1 MSKLRF
7 AFVTTI
13 VGAFVLLINL
23 VVGAQNEFAAT
34 LEVLSSGVDVQR
46 VNTSNF
52 ITVEIEAIVG
62 VGDVIRTDE
71 TGEARIT
78 FFADGTDVT
87 LEANT
92 EYRIVEFEGDDDDF
106 QLTVEVLAGQA
117 THRLNRALGANS
129 QYDVETPGMT
139 LAAQGTEFAI
149 RVEENGRSGM
159 LVFEGDVEAGS
170 DDGTADVSAE
180 FGIRS
185 SVDSALSDV
194 VRASTFDEL
203 DAALDGCAVSVT
215 TLDDVSINVRSGP
228 SIESELLE
236 TISANAI
243 DIFLGINTSGDWY
256 RIPFGESFGWIL
268 SSSATIDADCAGLRV
283 FPDTYSENGE
293 TDTETESDS
302 SDSTDEDND

>member
-7 AFVTTI
+7 AFVTTL
-13 VGAFVLLINL
+13 VGCFILLMNL
-23 VVGAQNEFAAT
+23 VVVAQNEFAAT

-52 ITVEIEAIVG
+52 ITVEVEAIVG

-92 EYRIVEFEGDDDDF
+92 EYRIIEFEGDDDDF

-117 THRLNRALGANS
+117 THRLNRALGASS

-170 DDGTADVSAE
+170 DDSFVDVSAA
-180 FGIRS
+180 FGVRS

-203 DAALDGCAVSVT
+203 DAALDGCTATVT
-215 TLDDVSINVRSGP
+215 TLDDVSINIRSGP
-228 SIESELLE
+228 SLDNERIGM
-236 TISANAI
+236 ISADDI
-243 DIFLGINTSGDWY
+243 DMFVGINETGDWY
-256 RIPFGESFGWIL
+256 RIQFGEGFGWIL
-268 SSSATIDADCAGLRV
+268 SSNATVDTTCAGLRV
-283 FPDTYSENGE
+283 FADTYSETG
-293 TDTETESDS
+293 DADVESDS
-302 SDSTDEDND
+302 NDEEGD